1 MLDYGCA
8 LIGSFPEAQRLG
20 VSARFHTSL
29 FESKIKG
36 AKQTGRAAGCNRCG
50 RGIA

>member
-1 MLDYGCA
+1 MLLWLC
-8 LIGSFPEAQRLG
+8 INRFIPEAQRVG

>member
-1 MLDYGCA
+1 VRWPIIEPPNG
-8 LIGSFPEAQRLG
+8 FVPEAQRLG

-36 AKQTGRAAGCNRCG
+36 GKQLAVLRDAIDAA
-50 RGIA
+50 AA